1 MVADRVG
8 IDSCSLPPLRKT
20 RKMRG
25 FSSLTSIMASVI
37 YHSIGSLRLDWG
49 VAKLVQGAWL

>member
-8 IDSCSLPPLRKT
+8 IDACSLPGAQKT
-20 RKMRG
+20 RRMRG
-25 FSSLTSIMASVI
+25 FSSLNSIMASVI
-37 YHSIGSLRLDWG
+37 YRSIGALRLDWG